1 MRHYFI
7 LWEEQQRAEL
17 KSSNSA
23 HFYAIEKAGKLQYIG
38 LCYGLNLADEVNESL
53 HVFGLE
59 NEDVSI
65 WSGQVIRNIH
75 NVVDQQ
81 LAEEILCLMVYNL
94 QPQSNII
101 CKRSYYGRTGLEI
114 YNRGFKLVPQI
125 LNATKKVMVTTGLTG
140 S

>member
-7 LWEEQQRAEL
+7 LWEEHTKAEL
-17 KSSNSA
+17 KTSNSA

-38 LCYGLNLADEVNESL
+38 LCYGLKLAEEVKESL

-59 NEDVSI
+59 DDEVSI

-81 LAEEILCLMVYNL
+81 LAEEILCLMVFNL

-101 CKRSYYGRTGLEI
+101 CKRSYYGRHGLEI

-125 LNATKKVMVTTGLTG
+125 LNANKKVLVTTGRTG

>member
-7 LWEEQQRAEL
+7 LWEEQHTDEL
-17 KSSNSA
+17 TKNDHA

-38 LCYGLNLADEVNESL
+38 MCYGLDLAEEVKESL

-59 NEDVSI
+59 SDEVSI

-75 NVVDQQ
+75 NLVDQQ
-81 LAEEILCLMVYNL
+81 LTEEILCLMVYNL
-94 QPQSNII
+94 QPRCNII
-101 CKRSYYGRTGLEI
+101 CKRSYYGRSGLEV
-114 YNRGFKLVPQI
+114 YNRGFKLMPQI
-125 LNATKKVMVTTGLTG
+125 LNINKKVLVTTGLTG